1 MVSPFRY
8 LLPIAAI
15 VVGVNCEPADAEQ
28 VVVASAAAAGPP
40 RFFLESREI
49 HSTNL
54 SQFKQWRDVMARWKQ
69 QRTDAMAPCADGMWN
84 NCEPTEWADLVREL
98 RDLPL
103 REQVERVNS
112 AFNRR
117 PYVSS
122 LQNWGEVN
130 HWETPF
136 EFLRKNGQC
145 QDYAIAKFMMLRALG
160 VPNEKLRLVVLR
172 DTALGLEHAVAVASV
187 NGEAL
192 ILDNRIPHVVP
203 VSQVHHYRPY
213 YSTNETDW
221 WLHTLDPP
229 PRAERHRALK
239 AAQPFPGF
247 GVANRERNS
256 PLG

>member
-8 LLPIAAI
+8 LLTIAAI

-28 VVVASAAAAGPP
+28 AVVASAAAVGPP
-40 RFFLESREI
+40 RFFESREI

-54 SQFKQWRDVMARWKQ
+54 SQFKQWRDVMARWQQ
-69 QRTDAMAPCADGMWN
+69 QRATAVTRCADGVWKD
-84 NCEPTEWADLVREL
+84 CEPTEWATLVREL
-98 RDLPL
+98 RDLPV
-103 REQVERVNS
+103 REQVVRVNA
-112 AFNRR
+112 AFNRH

-122 LQNWGEVN
+122 FQNWGEVS

-136 EFLRKNGQC
+136 EFLSKNGQC
-145 QDYAIAKFMMLRALG
+145 QDYAIAKFMMLRVLG
-160 VPNEKLRLVVLR
+160 VANENLRLVVLR
-172 DTALGLEHAVAVASV
+172 DTALGLEHAVAVVSID
-187 NGEAL
+187 GEAL
-192 ILDNRIPHVVP
+192 MLDNRIPRVVP

-229 PRAERHRALK
+229 PRAEQRKALK
-239 AAQPFPGF
+239 AAEPFPG
-247 GVANRERNS
+247 GIAIRERGS